1 VILLVE
7 DDVDVREML
16 EFTLRS
22 HGFSVDVAADG
33 SAALTAIERQRPCL
47 VILDL
52 IMPRMSGW
60 QMLAELSA
68 RNAGDLPVCVIS
80 ALETAVPPTAVAS
93 FTKPFD
99 VRELVAVATRYCSHA
114 PASAT

>member
-16 EFTLRS
+16 EFTFRS
-22 HGFSVDVAADG
+22 NGFAVDVAVDG
-33 SAALTAIERQRPCL
+33 SQALAAIDKQRPCL

-60 QMLAELSA
+60 QLLKELEQ
-68 RNAGDLPVCVIS
+68 RNAGDVPVCVIS
-80 ALETAVPPTAVAS
+80 ALETKIPKGAVAS
-93 FTKPFD
+93 FTKPFH
-99 VRELVAVATRYCSHA
+99 VRELVEVAQRYCTHSHA
-114 PASAT
+114 SA